1 MNDGHIL
8 YIDCFSGVSG
18 DKFLSA
24 LFNLDIIKIGHLNDA
39 VDMLNI
45 SSFSYKDV
53 SFENVSRK
61 GISGLLFHIRQDK
74 LSIKFKTLSEI
85 NHQIELSGF
94 KPEIKND
101 IHLIYHKLFEAE
113 SSIHGKSFDDL
124 HLHELATIDTI
135 VDISLSAFLVNQL
148 KVNNIVCS
156 FVNLGSGII
165 DAAHGK
171 FSVPAPAVSFIL
183 KEVPVYCAGNSE
195 ELTTP
200 TGAALIKYYAKS
212 FSEKLPAMEIIS
224 EGYGSGL
231 KDLSKMA
238 NILRVFY
245 GRSIISKD
253 FKNNLNYE
261 EIYEITSNIDDMNPE
276 IYDYVIERLISGGAL
291 DVFLTP
297 VIMKKNR
304 PGVLLTV
311 LCGPAMVKKL
321 SNIILEETT
330 SIGLRISKRDKVFV
344 ERYTEDLITPFGKV
358 SLKISAMNGCIL
370 NKKPEYNDLKKIANS
385 RKIPLKEVYRLV
397 YDIIKYE

>member
-1 MNDGHIL
+1 MNDDNIL

-24 LFNLDIIKIGHLNDA
+24 LFNLYLIKVSHFNDA
-39 VDMLNI
+39 VDKLNI
-45 SSFSYKDV
+45 DNFSHEDILL
-53 SFENVSRK
+53 ENVSRK
-61 GISGLLFHIRQDK
+61 GINGLLFNIRQDK

-85 NHQIELSGF
+85 NRQIELSGF

-101 IHLIYHKLFEAE
+101 IHLIYKMLFDAE

-124 HLHELATIDTI
+124 HLHELASIDTI

-165 DAAHGK
+165 DTAHGA

-183 KEVPVYCAGNSE
+183 KEVPVYCSGDGE

-200 TGAALIKYYAKS
+200 TGAALIKYYTKS

-224 EGYGSGL
+224 EGYGSGS

-238 NILRVFY
+238 NTLRVFY

-253 FKNNLNYE
+253 FKDDLNYK
-261 EIYEITSNIDDMNPE
+261 EIYEITCNIDDMNPE
-276 IYDYVIERLISGGAL
+276 IYDYVIEKLISSGAL

-304 PGVLLTV
+304 PGILLTV
-311 LCGPAMVKKL
+311 LCDLATVKKL

-330 SIGLRISKRDKVFV
+330 SIGLRISRHDKVFV
-344 ERYTEDLITPFGKV
+344 ERYTQDLITPFGKV
-358 SLKISAMNGCIL
+358 SLKISAMNGRIL
-370 NKKPEYNDLKKIANS
+370 NKKPEYNDLKKIAGVK
-385 RKIPLKEVYRLV
+385 KIPLKEVYRLV
-397 YDIIKYE
+397 YELIKYE